1 MSKRHQANRRKTY
14 GRRQHEVRER
24 SLRRRELESLDVR
37 VERFGGMA
45 ASETFGFDLEPA
57 ARQYRFASAD

>member
-24 SLRRRELESLDVR
+24 TTRRHDPELLDVR
-37 VERFGGMA
+37 VDAFGLSARADVYGY
-45 ASETFGFDLEPA
+45 ELEPA
-57 ARQYRFASAD
+57 TRQYRFAPAD